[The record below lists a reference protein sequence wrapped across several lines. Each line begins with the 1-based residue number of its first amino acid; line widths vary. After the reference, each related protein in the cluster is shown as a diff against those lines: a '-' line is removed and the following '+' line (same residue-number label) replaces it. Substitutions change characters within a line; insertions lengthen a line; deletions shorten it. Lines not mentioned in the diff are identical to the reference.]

1 MSLSFSDMW
10 DLIQENHSPA
20 VFSWELLVGI
30 FWEETMFTNRRQLHG
45 PAVGFGQVE
54 PATLRAVNDFYGTNY
69 SETLILI
76 DDPTSVA
83 ATSDV
88 LSMFTDKG
96 LSPAGALNAY
106 AGVKARPANKK
117 KVQQWQ
123 ACERILKSGGTDDT
137 DNVRAALMAA
147 EPNHGG
153 AVDSV
158 L

>member
-1 MSLSFSDMW
+1 MSLSFNDMW
-10 DLIQENHSPA
+10 DLIQANNPSA
-20 VFSWELLVGI
+20 VFSCELLVGI

-54 PATLRAVNDFYGTNY
+54 PATMKAVNDYYGTNY

-83 ATSDV
+83 ITADV
-88 LSMFTDKG
+88 LSMFNDKG
-96 LSPAGALNAY
+96 LSPWGALNAY
-106 AGVKARPANKK
+106 AGVKARPANQK
-117 KVQQWQ
+117 KVQQWL
-123 ACERILKSGGTDDT
+123 ACEQILKTGGTDDS

-147 EPNHGG
+147 EPNHGA

>member
-1 MSLSFSDMW
+1 MW
-10 DLIQENHSPA
+10 SLIQDNHAP
-20 VFSWELLVGI
+20 VMFSCELLVGI
-30 FWEETMFTNRRQLHG
+30 FWEETMFSNRKQLGG

-54 PATLRAVNDFYGTNY
+54 PATMRAVNDYYGTNY
-69 SETLILI
+69 SVSLILI

-83 ATSDV
+83 ITSDV
-88 LSMFTDKG
+88 LSMLTDKG
-96 LSPAGALNAY
+96 LSPGGALNAY
-106 AGVKARPANKK
+106 AGVKVRAANKQ
-117 KVQQWQ
+117 KVQQWL
-123 ACERILKSGGTDDT
+123 ACERILKGGGTDDP

>member
-10 DLIQENHSPA
+10 ALTQSNHDPVA
-20 VFSWELLVGI
+20 FSCELLIGI
-30 FWEETMFTNRRQLHG
+30 FWEETMFTNRRQLYG

-54 PATLRAVNDFYGTNY
+54 PATMKAVNDFYGMNF

-76 DDPTSVA
+76 NDDASVQITSY
-83 ATSDV
+83 V
-88 LSMFTDKG
+88 LSMFNEKG
-96 LSPAGALNAY
+96 LSPWAAVNAY
-106 AGVKARPANKK
+106 AGASVRAANKK

-123 ACERILKSGGTDDT
+123 ACERILLNGGTDDT
-137 DNVRAALMAA
+137 DNVRRALMAA

>member
-10 DLIQENHSPA
+10 DLIQENHSPV
-20 VFSWELLVGI
+20 VFSCELLVGI
-30 FWEETMFTNRRQLHG
+30 FWEETMFTNRKQLQG

-54 PATLRAVNDFYGTNY
+54 PATMKAVNAYYSTNY
-69 SETLILI
+69 SVSLILI
-76 DDPTSVA
+76 DDPTSVEI
-83 ATSDV
+83 TSDV
-88 LSMFTDKG
+88 LSMLNDKG
-96 LSPAGALNAY
+96 LSPFGALNAY
-106 AGVKARPANKK
+106 AGASVRAANKK
-117 KVQQWQ
+117 KVQQWL
-123 ACERILKSGGTDDT
+123 ACERILKNGGTGDP